1 MWLLLNF
8 QYVCYNLN
16 KHKCFVLA
24 KEQERTYRKRKENG
38 VFWRDKEEARISYQI
53 GQDME
58 RRVKEVT
65 WEEHRTL
72 KTI

>member
-1 MWLLLNF
+1 M
-8 QYVCYNLN
+8 
-16 KHKCFVLA
+16 LA
-24 KEQERTYRKRKENG
+24 KKQERTYRKRKENG

-58 RRVKEVT
+58 RRVKEVM